1 MKLSLLFLFFLVS
14 ACTIYSSTGRKD
26 FETKSPDFVRSTA
39 FVGCNNEEEASPSD
53 LQKIEA
59 ASLYQS
65 VRFSVA
71 KFQTLKVQVWDKS
84 ARQVC
89 DYQFQSEEDW
99 KFVREF
105 FIEHLP

>member
-1 MKLSLLFLFFLVS
+1 M
-14 ACTIYSSTGRKD
+14 
-26 FETKSPDFVRSTA
+26 
-39 FVGCNNEEEASPSD
+39 GCDNEADALPSD

-59 ASLYQS
+59 SSLYQS
-65 VRFSVA
+65 VRFTVA
-71 KFQTLKVQVWDKS
+71 KFEAFKVRVWDKS

-99 KFVREF
+99 NFVREF